1 MEDLVYDEKQ
11 NLKISTE
18 EELSDKSIEKPLKG
32 IVNAFRKLKDD
43 ESLDEEELECLE
55 KFIDGFTTV
64 SLNPNYVGNDVVD
77 IVKSV
82 NIHHHTRTCRK
93 YDSSCRFNYPKLQTP
108 KTIIAKPL
116 RGQKDEIR
124 KTLCKNNEILQK
136 VSDVLMEESTIKEIM
151 SAYTKEKE
159 QESVHIK
166 FIEERVRKICKI
178 AAVPYDEYISA
189 LSASNHGYKVVL
201 RRDIDETFVNSY
213 NEEWIRA
220 WNGNMDLQICLD
232 FFAVITYIT
241 DYYAKD
247 DSGTLKLITEALKQ
261 EQSPEIK
268 DQMKIVAN
276 TFLTNRTM
284 GEAEAIYKLIPDMRL
299 KGSNVTCQWV
309 SLSTPEERCSR
320 FRKANEN
327 QLKSGIDAFKLDGHE
342 GLFYETQDFWS
353 KYLRRPA
360 EIEDICYAQFAK
372 MFRTNR
378 REDEDE
384 ENNESEDCF
393 NEKTTEYFENFNYIM
408 TYENLGTK
416 GKPLPKTIELK
427 NLFPGEPKL
436 MKKRMYP
443 AALRYFKN
451 HSANDPIRFMLSEIM
466 LYVPLTEE
474 VPLDMVNDI
483 YNDSLDGVRKVDLVK
498 RQVMEHLED
507 VMEARYFVE
516 KVMKNIDTEN
526 IGCILDPNLEQANDD
541 CEEEEFK
548 DHPEFQHLDPAL
560 IDKNEAV
567 VSKSIYR
574 KIEIQC
580 LDVLKEKTRQLDEFQ
595 RKVINIG
602 VKYSKDLVKSRNN
615 NSKRPNPPYLMVH
628 GGAGAGKSTV
638 INVLAQWVQKIL
650 EKEGNN
656 SYNFFLPYIF
666 NIIFIFIFILLF
678 LFLSFYFYCYC
689 LFFL

>member
-1 MEDLVYDEKQ
+1 E
-11 NLKISTE
+11 
-18 EELSDKSIEKPLKG
+18 
-32 IVNAFRKLKDD
+32 
-43 ESLDEEELECLE
+43 
-55 KFIDGFTTV
+55 
-64 SLNPNYVGNDVVD
+64 
-77 IVKSV
+77 
-82 NIHHHTRTCRK
+82 
-93 YDSSCRFNYPKLQTP
+93 
-108 KTIIAKPL
+108 
-116 RGQKDEIR
+116 
-124 KTLCKNNEILQK
+124 
-136 VSDVLMEESTIKEIM
+136 
-151 SAYTKEKE
+151 
-159 QESVHIK
+159 
-166 FIEERVRKICKI
+166 
-178 AAVPYDEYISA
+178 EYISA

-360 EIEDICYAQFAK
+360 EMEDICYAQFAK

-443 AALRYFKN
+443 AALRYYKN

-474 VPLDMVNDI
+474 VPLEMVNEI
-483 YNDSLDGVRKVDLVK
+483 YNDSIDGIRKVDLVK
-498 RQVMEHLED
+498 RQVMEHLE
-507 VMEARYFVE
+507 
-516 KVMKNIDTEN
+516 
-526 IGCILDPNLEQANDD
+526 
-541 CEEEEFK
+541 
-548 DHPEFQHLDPAL
+548 
-560 IDKNEAV
+560 
-567 VSKSIYR
+567 
-574 KIEIQC
+574 
-580 LDVLKEKTRQLDEFQ
+580 
-595 RKVINIG
+595 
-602 VKYSKDLVKSRNN
+602 
-615 NSKRPNPPYLMVH
+615 
-628 GGAGAGKSTV
+628 
-638 INVLAQWVQKIL
+638 
-650 EKEGNN
+650 
-656 SYNFFLPYIF
+656 
-666 NIIFIFIFILLF
+666 
-678 LFLSFYFYCYC
+678 
-689 LFFL
+689 

>member
-1 MEDLVYDEKQ
+1 MSSFSPTTLKSYLFTLHKKCVFSGHIHGILWTYLEKLEELVYDERQ

-18 EELSDKSIEKPLKG
+18 EEQFDASIEKPLKG

-43 ESLDEEELECLE
+43 GNLDDEEFKCLE
-55 KFIDGFTTV
+55 NFIDGFTTV
-64 SLNPNYVGNDVVD
+64 SLNPNYVGDDVVD

-82 NIHHHTRTCRK
+82 NVHHHTKTCRK
-93 YDSSCRFNYPKLQTP
+93 YDSSCRFNYPKPPTP

-116 RGQKDEIR
+116 RGQKDEMR
-124 KTLCKNNEILQK
+124 KTFSKYQDIIQK
-136 VSDVLMEESTIKEIM
+136 VSDVLMEESVIKEIM
-151 SAYTKEKE
+151 SEYTKEKE
-159 QESVHIK
+159 KKSEHVE
-166 FIEERVRKICKI
+166 FIEERVKRICQI
-178 AAVPYDEYISA
+178 AEVDYDDYISA
-189 LSASNHGYKVVL
+189 ISSTNHGYKVVL
-201 RRDIDETFVNSY
+201 RRDIDEIFVNSY

-261 EQSPEIK
+261 DQSPEIK

-360 EIEDICYAQFAK
+360 DMKDLCYAQFAK
-372 MFRTNR
+372 MFRTNK
-378 REDEDE
+378 REDED
-384 ENNESEDCF
+384 NYESEDYF

-408 TYENLGTK
+408 TYENLGNK
-416 GKPLPKTIELK
+416 GKPLPKTIELR

-443 AALRYFKN
+443 AALRFYKN
-451 HSANDPIRFMLSEIM
+451 HSANDPTRFMLSEIM

-474 VPLDMVNDI
+474 VPIEMVNDI
-483 YNDSLDGVRKVDLVK
+483 YNDSIDGIRKVDLVK

-516 KVMKNIDTEN
+516 KVMKNVDTCE

-541 CEEEEFK
+541 CEDEEFK

-560 IDKNEAV
+560 LDKNEAV

-574 KIEIQC
+574 KIEIEC
-580 LDVLKEKTRQLDEFQ
+580 LDVLKQKTRDLDEFQ
-595 RKVINIG
+595 KKVINIG

-615 NSKRPNPPYLMVH
+615 NSKRPTSPYLMVH

-650 EKEGNN
+650 EKEGKN
-656 SYNFFLPYIF
+656 
-666 NIIFIFIFILLF
+666 
-678 LFLSFYFYCYC
+678 
-689 LFFL
+689 